1 MLRPQWNGNGNNK
14 GSTGPTGPAGPSTI
28 PVVATGGTI
37 TQANGFTFHTFTSS
51 GTFALTEPAT
61 MCVEVLIVGGGGGGG
76 GAVST
81 SGGGGGGGAVRTC
94 VTAGGSTAVVVG
106 NGGAGAAGDGGEAG
120 KGGDSSF
127 FGVIGRGG
135 GAGGAWSSSATQ
147 LDGGCG
153 GGAGAYLYS
162 LNAGGTGSQGGNG
175 GSSAATSGEYLGAGG
190 GGMGGA
196 GGNTSSGTPGN
207 GGPGATFVLGGISY
221 TVGGGGGGGV
231 YGVTSEGGVG
241 GIGGG
246 GNGQAYP
253 GGTATAGT
261 ANTGGGGG
269 GDGANPPGAAGG
281 SGIVIIAY
289 PTLYDGSSCCCG
301 GGTGAGGT
309 GPTGPTGSTG
319 PTGAASTVTG
329 PTGMTGP
336 AGDPASS
343 SNWANYPA
351 IHQVEM
357 NGYSINNSITSNVLA
372 LTSVTNINETARIIN
387 LNASQGS
394 VVSAFSDINLTASN
408 GNRGRINLT
417 SGGGYSNGINGEIN
431 LVAQGAVVGAPP
443 LDYATGGL
451 IVLDAQTPVGSVYTA
466 TSAVKIGGAGVL
478 SYASLGFR
486 PAFSTVGVNY
496 LYGQLGVKIIAN
508 ATPPS
513 TPPDA
518 GTIYLY
524 GQNGT
529 VVQNTMYLDNLCNY
543 SGSNLLIGARGDQW
557 VEIDG
562 NGNGSFI
569 YNFCNI
575 NSRYLSVDSNITTP
589 NLKASVIDSYV
600 EMTIA
605 PQGGAQPLYINTP
618 TTTFSGNV
626 VGSNT
631 SSISGFN
638 VVEASNLWGSNIKA
652 TDQVITPYINTD
664 YTDLNINAGASNINF
679 TGAQFY
685 FNGVPYAGSSSDT
698 SNWSYYPCIN
708 ASGVDINGYGLSNLG
723 YIQGPAGSP
732 INVYT
737 IMDFQ
742 STYGLYNVPNISGTG
757 SLQIS
762 ASDDTYAQI
771 NISQGTAF
779 PNYIKLGPTVTGMEI
794 YSSTGLRQESYTANI
809 IVNSNYVMNTACN
822 MTTTAGQSYDVNAYG
837 SVQIGTNGHGIL
849 GIYSNATRL
858 LTNYNN
864 NEPLELT
871 AQDIVLAS
879 SNGGSF
885 SQSGSNFTITNS
897 GATNIN
903 ANYFNLTTSNLAY
916 VNTQNGLTYVG
927 SNGDLN
933 VTQTG
938 SILVQAAPT
947 SGGTLIL
954 RSLGAATMAISTA
967 SNELGITSGK
977 DLNITATSN
986 ININSTSGIYQSNTG
1001 VNQIT
1006 ANSRTANITSND
1018 NYVVGG
1024 VYDVNAGA
1032 VQLSSASN
1040 VVVSATDTIYMYG
1053 TNILFNGLPV
1063 GAGVTGPTGPSGGPV
1078 GPKGDTGPT
1087 GYTGNTGPTGQA
1099 STVTG
1104 PTGYTGSTGPTG
1116 AASTVTGPTGST
1128 GPLGTG
1134 PTGPTGAASTMTG
1147 PTGYTGATGATGA
1160 SITGPTGPDN
1170 TPTWSLRPA
1179 VSTINANNN
1188 SIVLVNT
1195 LSGKQTTVYKENA
1208 EDFADTG
1215 VGTDINGANPV
1226 VVPFPDW
1233 NNMTFT
1239 YVSSAY
1245 AGIASYAAGPNYLPY
1260 GTRPTDRFAYFQVGG
1275 FSAVGGLDIPVTTP
1289 LLEDIQAGKS
1299 VIISGYWGG
1308 AENRAAAAFSLL
1320 YWANGINVGSATEI
1334 YTSTPNVNTWVSFTS
1349 ASFIMTVNGALQ
1361 IQAVPIGPT
1370 YATGVVVVTQL
1381 RATFQAIQGGAIT
1394 QMASIDSQPD
1404 EPLVIGAN
1412 SGSVVINNI
1421 AFGDA
1426 TIPDLTTNDLVITNS
1441 LRDGGSRGIVYTTY
1455 SQTVSLLG
1463 TYTTGLVTGSTIST
1477 PINPYFTNYWQ
1488 MIVSATQASI
1498 DNGDGD
1504 LAALRWWEARP
1515 LLNNGKWCVQWRI
1528 KTQTL
1533 TVASAT
1539 INCAILFIPRAMMG
1553 YENSA

>member
-14 GSTGPTGPAGPSTI
+14 GPTGSAGPTGPAGPSTI
-28 PVVATGGTI
+28 PDATGGTI
-37 TQANGFTFHTFTSS
+37 TSVDGYIIHTFTSS
-51 GTFALTEPAT
+51 GTFTITSPSKLLVDIL
-61 MCVEVLIVGGGGGGG
+61 CVGGGGG
-76 GAVST
+76 
-81 SGGGGGGGAVRTC
+81 
-94 VTAGGSTAVVVG
+94 AGGY
-106 NGGAGAAGDGGEAG
+106 
-120 KGGDSSF
+120 
-127 FGVIGRGG
+127 I
-135 GAGGAWSSSATQ
+135 
-147 LDGGCG
+147 
-153 GGAGAYLYS
+153 
-162 LNAGGTGSQGGNG
+162 
-175 GSSAATSGEYLGAGG
+175 
-190 GGMGGA
+190 
-196 GGNTSSGTPGN
+196 
-207 GGPGATFVLGGISY
+207 
-221 TVGGGGGGGV
+221 GGGGGGGV
-231 YGVTSEGGVG
+231 VTSLSTLLDAGSFAITVGAGGTGQVGTATPSATAGSASSMDTILTAAGGGASAPVGGVAGSSGAFTG
-241 GIGGG
+241 GAWDNTHSNSGGGAGAGQNGADGTAGGG
-246 GNGQAYP
+246 GNG
-253 GGTATAGT
+253 GNGVSSSISGTATYY
-261 ANTGGGGG
+261 GGGGG
-269 GDGANPPGAAGG
+269 GGFYTGSQGVGGLGGGAAGAPTYNPSTHYDGTNGLGGGGGGSSGGGASIGGDGG
-281 SGIVIIAY
+281 SGVVIVRY
-289 PTLYDGSSCCCG
+289 LYSPNGS
-301 GGTGAGGT
+301 TGAT
-309 GPTGPTGSTG
+309 GPTGPTGATG
-319 PTGAASTVTG
+319 ATGAASTVTG

-336 AGDPASS
+336 AGSPASS

-357 NGYSINNSITSNVLA
+357 NGYAINNSINSNVLS

-394 VVSAFSDINLTASN
+394 VVSAYSDINLNASN

-431 LVAQGAVVGAPP
+431 LVAQGAVVGAYP

-451 IVLDAQTPVGSVYTA
+451 ISLDAQTPVGSIYTA

-486 PAFSTVGVNY
+486 PTFSTVGVNY

-508 ATPPS
+508 ATPPA

-543 SGSNLLIGARGDQW
+543 SGSNLLIGARSSQW

-562 NGNGSFI
+562 NGNNSFI

-575 NSRYLSVDSNITTP
+575 NGRYIGADSNITTP
-589 NLKASVIDSYV
+589 NVTTTLIDSV
-600 EMTIA
+600 VDLTIA

-626 VGSNT
+626 VGSN
-631 SSISGFN
+631 SSGISGFN

-708 ASGVDINGYGLSNLG
+708 TSGVDMNGYGFSNLD
-723 YIQGPAGSP
+723 YLQGPAGSP
-732 INVYT
+732 INVRT

-742 STYGLYNVPNISGTG
+742 SVYGLYNVPNISGTG
-757 SLQIS
+757 SFILS

-779 PNYIKLGPTVTGMEI
+779 PNYIKLGPTSVGMEI
-794 YSSTGLRQESYTANI
+794 YSSAALRQECYTANI
-809 IVNSNYVMNTACN
+809 IANNNYNLTVTSNINIV
-822 MTTTAGQSYDVNAYG
+822 AGTYDLNAYG

-858 LTNYNN
+858 YTNYNN

-885 SQSGSNFTITNS
+885 SQSGSNFTISNYGT
-897 GATNIN
+897 TTIN
-903 ANYFNLTTSNLAY
+903 ASFFDLTTSNLAY

-947 SGGTLIL
+947 AGGTMIL

-967 SNELGITSGK
+967 SNQLDITSGT

-986 ININSTSGIYQSNTG
+986 LNINSTSGIYQSNTG

-1018 NYVVGG
+1018 NYIVGG

-1147 PTGYTGATGATGA
+1147 PTGYTGPIGPTGA

-1188 SIVLVNT
+1188 DIVLVNT
-1195 LSGKQTTVYKENA
+1195 LSGKQTTVFKENA

-1215 VGTDINGANPV
+1215 VGTDINGPNPV

-1239 YVSSAY
+1239 YVSDAY
-1245 AGIASYAAGPNYLPY
+1245 CGIASYGAGPNYLPY

-1275 FSAVGGLDIPVTTP
+1275 YNGVGGLDIPVTTP

-1299 VIISGYWGG
+1299 VLISGYWGG

-1320 YWANGINVGSATEI
+1320 YWANGIGVGSATEI
-1334 YTSTPNVNTWVSFTS
+1334 YTSTANVNTWVSFISTP
-1349 ASFIMTVNGALQ
+1349 FIMTVNGALQ

-1394 QMASIDSQPD
+1394 QIASIDSQAD

-1441 LRDGGSRGIVYTTY
+1441 LRDGGSRSIVYTTY

-1463 TYTTGLVTGSTIST
+1463 TYTTGLVNGSPIST

-1488 MIVSATQASI
+1488 MIVCTTQASI

-1515 LLNNGKWCVQWRI
+1515 ALISGKWCVQWRI

-1539 INCAILFIPRAMMG
+1539 INCAILFIPRVFMG
-1553 YENSA
+1553 FENSA

>member
-1 MLRPQWNGNGNNK
+1 MLRPQWNGNGNNIGPT
-14 GSTGPTGPAGPSTI
+14 GSAGPTGPAGPSTI
-28 PVVATGGTI
+28 PDATGGTI
-37 TQANGFTFHTFTSS
+37 TSVDGYIIHTFTSS
-51 GTFALTEPAT
+51 GTFTITSPSKLLVDIL
-61 MCVEVLIVGGGGGGG
+61 CVGGGGG
-76 GAVST
+76 
-81 SGGGGGGGAVRTC
+81 
-94 VTAGGSTAVVVG
+94 AGGY
-106 NGGAGAAGDGGEAG
+106 
-120 KGGDSSF
+120 
-127 FGVIGRGG
+127 I
-135 GAGGAWSSSATQ
+135 
-147 LDGGCG
+147 
-153 GGAGAYLYS
+153 
-162 LNAGGTGSQGGNG
+162 
-175 GSSAATSGEYLGAGG
+175 
-190 GGMGGA
+190 
-196 GGNTSSGTPGN
+196 
-207 GGPGATFVLGGISY
+207 
-221 TVGGGGGGGV
+221 GGGGGGGV
-231 YGVTSEGGVG
+231 VTSLSTLLDAGSFAITVGAG
-241 GIGGG
+241 GIGQVGTATPSATAGSASSMGAVLTAAGGGASAPVTGVAGSSGVFTGGAWDNTNSNSGGGAGAGQNGADGTGSGG
-246 GNGQAYP
+246 GNG
-253 GGTATAGT
+253 GDGVSSSISGTATYY
-261 ANTGGGGG
+261 GGGGG
-269 GDGANPPGAAGG
+269 GGFYTGSQGLGGLGGGAAGAPTYNPSTHYDGTNGLGGGGGGSSGGGVSIGGDGG
-281 SGIVIIAY
+281 SGVVIVRY
-289 PTLYDGSSCCCG
+289 LYSPNGS
-301 GGTGAGGT
+301 TGAT
-309 GPTGPTGSTG
+309 GPTGATGA
-319 PTGAASTVTG
+319 TGAASTVTG
-329 PTGMTGP
+329 PTGSTGATGP
-336 AGDPASS
+336 AGSPANASTWS
-343 SNWANYPA
+343 QYPA
-351 IHQVEM
+351 TQQVEM
-357 NGYSINNSITSNVLA
+357 NGNAINNSITSNVLS

-394 VVSAFSDINLTASN
+394 VVSAYSDINLNASN

-417 SGGGYSNGINGEIN
+417 SAGGYSNGLNGEIN
-431 LVAQGAVVGAPP
+431 LVAQGAVVGAYP

-466 TSAVKIGGAGVL
+466 TSAVKIGGASVL

-486 PAFSTVGVNY
+486 PAFSTVGINY

-508 ATPPS
+508 STPPATPP
-513 TPPDA
+513 DV

-529 VVQNTMYLDNLCNY
+529 VVQNTMYVDNICNY
-543 SGSNLLIGARGDQW
+543 SGSNLLIGARSGQW
-557 VEIDG
+557 VEI
-562 NGNGSFI
+562 NGNSNNSAI

-575 NSRYLSVDSNITTP
+575 NGRYISADDSMATPTIATPSITSITGD
-589 NLKASVIDSYV
+589 I
-600 EMTIA
+600 TIA
-605 PQGGAQPLYINTP
+605 PAANLNINAP
-618 TTTFSGNV
+618 TTTFSSNV

-631 SSISGFN
+631 SGISGFN
-638 VVEASNLWGSNIKA
+638 AVTASNLYGSNITA
-652 TDQVITPYINTD
+652 TDQLITENINTN
-664 YTDLNINAGASNINF
+664 YTDLNINANASNIYF
-679 TGAQFY
+679 TGNEFY

-698 SNWSYYPCIN
+698 SNWSYYP
-708 ASGVDINGYGLSNLG
+708 ALSTVDMDSNGLSNLSF
-723 YIQGPAGSP
+723 IQGVAGSP

-742 STYGLYNVPNISGTG
+742 STYGLYNVPNISGTA
-757 SLQIS
+757 SLEIS
-762 ASDDTYAQI
+762 ASDDTAQI
-771 NISQGTAF
+771 NISQGTVY
-779 PNYIKLGPTVTGMEI
+779 PHYIKLGPTTTGIEI
-794 YSSTGLRQESYTANI
+794 YGTAGLRQESFNANI
-809 IVNSNYVMNTACN
+809 IANNDYRLTASNDLITTVGREYLLSAYGAVQMNT
-822 MTTTAGQSYDVNAYG
+822 V
-837 SVQIGTNGHGIL
+837 GHG
-849 GIYSNATRL
+849 GISFLSNATRL
-858 LTNYNN
+858 FTNYNN

-885 SQSGSNFTITNS
+885 SQSGSNFTISNYGT
-897 GATNIN
+897 TTIN
-903 ANYFNLTTSNLAY
+903 ASFFDLTTSNLAY

-938 SILVQAAPT
+938 SILIQAAPT
-947 SGGTLIL
+947 AGGTMIL
-954 RSLGAATMAISTA
+954 RSLGAGTMAISTA
-967 SNELGITSGK
+967 SNQMDITSGQ

-1024 VYDVNAGA
+1024 VYNVNAGA
-1032 VQLSSASN
+1032 VELSSASN
-1040 VVVSATDTIYMYG
+1040 VVITATDQLALYG
-1053 TNILFNGLPV
+1053 SAITFNGLPI
-1063 GAGVTGPTGPSGGPV
+1063 GAGSTGPTGPSGGPV

-1104 PTGYTGSTGPTG
+1104 PTGATGRTGPTG

-1147 PTGYTGATGATGA
+1147 PTGYTGPIGPTGA

-1179 VSTINANNN
+1179 VSTIDANNN
-1188 SIVLVNT
+1188 NIVLVNT
-1195 LSGKQTTVYKENA
+1195 LSGKQTTVFKENA
-1208 EDFADTG
+1208 EDFADPG

-1226 VVPFPDW
+1226 LVPFPDW

-1245 AGIASYAAGPNYLPY
+1245 CGIASYAAGPNYLPY

-1275 FSAVGGLDIPVTTP
+1275 FSAVGGLNIPVTTP
-1289 LLEDIQAGKS
+1289 LLEDIQPGRS
-1299 VIISGYWGG
+1299 VLISGYWGG

-1320 YWANGINVGSATEI
+1320 FWANGINVGSAVEI
-1334 YTSTPNVNTWVSFTS
+1334 YTSTANVNTWVSFTS
-1349 ASFIMTVNGALQ
+1349 TAFTMTTNGALQ

-1394 QMASIDSQPD
+1394 QIASIDSQPD

-1412 SGSVVINNI
+1412 SGSVVLNNI

-1441 LRDGGSRGIVYTTY
+1441 LRDGGSRSIVYTTY

-1477 PINPYFTNYWQ
+1477 PINPYFTNYYQ
-1488 MIVSATQASI
+1488 MVVSTTQASI

-1539 INCAILFIPRAMMG
+1539 INCSILFIPRAFMG
-1553 YENSA
+1553 FENSA

>member
-37 TQANGFTFHTFTSS
+37 TTANGFTFHTFTSS

-76 GAVST
+76 G
-81 SGGGGGGGAVRTC
+81 GNGGGGGGAGGVVRTC

-106 NGGAGAAGDGGEAG
+106 ALGEGGANAAYGTSGGS
-120 KGGDSSF
+120 SSF
-127 FGVIGRGG
+127 FGITAVGG
-135 GAGGAWSSSATQ
+135 GAGGPMYYVG
-147 LDGGCG
+147 LDGGSGGGGGGNYTGTAIAGGSGTAGQGNAGHAGYPSAFAGGGG
-153 GGAGAYLYS
+153 GGAGAS
-162 LNAGGTGSQGGNG
+162 GG
-175 GSSAATSGEYLGAGG
+175 
-190 GGMGGA
+190 GGA
-196 GGNTSSGTPGN
+196 GGNDLI
-207 GGPGATFVLGGISY
+207 GGAGQTYYLGGVPY
-221 TVGGGGGGGV
+221 TVGGGGGGGDI
-231 YGVTSEGGVG
+231 YSPATGTGGVG
-241 GIGGG
+241 G
-246 GNGQAYP
+246 
-253 GGTATAGT
+253 GGTGAGTTSNATAGV

-269 GDGANPPGAAGG
+269 GGGYGSPNGDGANGG

-309 GPTGPTGSTG
+309 GPTGATGPTGETG

-357 NGYSINNSITSNVLA
+357 NGYAINNSITSNVLS

-387 LNASQGS
+387 LSASQGS
-394 VVSAFSDINLTASN
+394 VVSAYSDINLNASN

-431 LVAQGAVVGAPP
+431 LVAEGAVVGAYP

-451 IVLDAQTPVGSVYTA
+451 ISLDAQTPVGSVYTA

-486 PAFSTVGVNY
+486 PTFSTVGVNY

-508 ATPPS
+508 ATPPA

-529 VVQNTMYLDNLCNY
+529 VVQNTMYVDNICNY
-543 SGSNLLIGARGDQW
+543 SGSNLLIGARSSEW

-562 NGNGSFI
+562 NGNNSFI

-575 NSRYLSVDSNITTP
+575 NGRYISADSNIATP
-589 NLKASVIDSYV
+589 NLTTTLIDSLV
-600 EMTIA
+600 DLTIA
-605 PQGGAQPLYINTP
+605 PQGGSQPLYINTP

-679 TGAQFY
+679 TGSQFY

-698 SNWSYYPCIN
+698 SNWSYYP
-708 ASGVDINGYGLSNLG
+708 ALTTVDMDSNGLSNLSF
-723 YIQGPAGSP
+723 IQGVAGSP
-732 INVYT
+732 INVLT

-742 STYGLYNVPNISGTG
+742 STYGLYNVPNISGTA
-757 SLQIS
+757 SLEIS

-771 NISQGTAF
+771 NISQGTAS
-779 PNYIKLGPTVTGMEI
+779 PHYIKLGPTVTGIEI
-794 YSSTGLRQESYTANI
+794 YATSGLRQESYLANI
-809 IVNSNYVMNTACN
+809 IANNDYRLTASNDLITTVGREYYLSAYGAVQ
-822 MTTTAGQSYDVNAYG
+822 MTTV
-837 SVQIGTNGHGIL
+837 GHG
-849 GIYSNATRL
+849 GISFLSNATSL
-858 LTNYNN
+858 YTNYTN
-864 NEPLELT
+864 NEPLNLT

-885 SQSGSNFTITNS
+885 SQSGSNFTISNYGT
-897 GATNIN
+897 TTIN
-903 ANYFNLTTSNLAY
+903 ASFFDLTTSNLAY

-947 SGGTLIL
+947 SGGTMIL

-967 SNELGITSGK
+967 SNQMDITSGN

-1018 NYVVGG
+1018 SYVVGG
-1024 VYDVNAGA
+1024 VYDVNAAA
-1032 VQLSSASN
+1032 VQLSSSSN
-1040 VVVSATDTIYMYG
+1040 VVISATDQLALFGSAIT
-1053 TNILFNGLPV
+1053 FNGLPI
-1063 GAGVTGPTGPSGGPV
+1063 GAGSTGPTGPSGGPI

-1104 PTGYTGSTGPTG
+1104 PTGATGRTGPTG

-1208 EDFADTG
+1208 EDFADPG

-1239 YVSSAY
+1239 TVSSAY
-1245 AGIASYAAGPNYLPY
+1245 CGIASYAAGPNYLPY

-1334 YTSTPNVNTWVSFTS
+1334 YTSTANVNTWVSFTS

-1370 YATGVVVVTQL
+1370 YATGVVSVTQL

-1394 QMASIDSQPD
+1394 QIASIDSQAD

-1441 LRDGGSRGIVYTTY
+1441 LRDSGSRSIVYTTY

-1463 TYTTGLVTGSTIST
+1463 TYTTGLVNGSPIST
-1477 PINPYFTNYWQ
+1477 PINPYFTNYYQ

-1515 LLNNGKWCVQWRI
+1515 ALISGKWCVQWRI

-1539 INCAILFIPRAMMG
+1539 INCAILFIPRIFMG
-1553 YENSA
+1553 YENQL